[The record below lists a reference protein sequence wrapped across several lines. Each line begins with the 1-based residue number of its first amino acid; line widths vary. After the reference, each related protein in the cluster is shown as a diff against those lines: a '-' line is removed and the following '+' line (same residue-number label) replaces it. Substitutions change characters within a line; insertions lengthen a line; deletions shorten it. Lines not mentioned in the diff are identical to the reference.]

1 MSRKSATFSPPAPS
15 AVDDHLLI
23 FDQADEF
30 LDGRSMPSLDNVDLK
45 VKEAQEQLLHL
56 RLQQEEVERQ
66 KQHLEVLR
74 KKQERFTTGKR
85 DLTDKLSRSVAT
97 LERELY
103 DAQKLVEELSLT
115 KEVFNRHLE
124 TLRGLQPEKWHR
136 SHVDEE
142 LDRALVAIDDAE
154 DEYAK
159 GTRRVATVR
168 ATEAV
173 SLECDNM
180 PGGAGGFGASWA
192 SDDAGDWM
200 RRGFAFTLPLM
211 GAIFFALVLAKLMF

>member
-1 MSRKSATFSPPAPS
+1 MSRKTATLPAGS
-15 AVDDHLLI
+15 HASGNDDHLII

-30 LDGRSMPSLDNVDLK
+30 LDGRAGPSLDNVDLK
-45 VKEAQEQLLHL
+45 VKAAQEQLLHL
-56 RLQQEEVERQ
+56 RLQQEEIERQ

-74 KKQERFTTGKR
+74 KKQERFTSGKR

-103 DAQKLVEELSLT
+103 DAQKLVEELSMT

-124 TLRGLQPEKWHR
+124 ILRGLQPEKWHR

-142 LDRALVAIDDAE
+142 LDRALTAIDDAE

-159 GTRRVATVR
+159 GSRRVATVR
-168 ATEAV
+168 ATEAA

-180 PGGAGGFGASWA
+180 PGGGGLGAGWA
-192 SDDAGDWM
+192 SDDAGDWI

-211 GAIFFALVLAKLMF
+211 GAIFFALVLAKFMF